1 MTPEE
6 YISKLRQLRD
16 SATEKAVQQI
26 LVPNGN
32 ELLANIKNRIVRD
45 KKNSSGGQIG
55 TYSTKPMY
63 ASQKQFDKKSA
74 FNPGVRA
81 EVSSYRSTSIK
92 INPKTLLVKK
102 GKTNYE
108 TISKQKMK
116 TMYLQEGYKQL
127 RDIQGKPTD
136 GVNVNYTGSTNLSYQ
151 LQAKGKEVLLGFTDQ
166 ESSNIRQG
174 LENGTKGRK
183 GYGKIYY
190 ATQQE
195 IANYNKNVAEDSKE
209 LTLKI
214 LRG

>member
-6 YISKLRQLRD
+6 YISKLKQLRD
-16 SATEKAVQQI
+16 SATEKAVQEI

-45 KKNSSGGQIG
+45 KKNSSGGPIG

-74 FNPGVRA
+74 FKPLG
-81 EVSSYRSTSIK
+81 
-92 INPKTLLVKK
+92 KK
-102 GKTNYE
+102 GPTK
-108 TISKQKMK
+108 K
-116 TMYLQEGYKQL
+116 TMYLPSGYKQL

-166 ESSNIRQG
+166 ESSKIRQG
-174 LENGTKGRK
+174 LENGTRGRK

-195 IANYNKNVAEDSKE
+195 IANYNKNVAEDTKE

-214 LRG
+214 LHG